1 MSQSDPIN
9 SSLGPPG
16 IKVEDLDPDMIFE
29 LKQRSM
35 KPLTFE
41 DVEEI
46 KDNFNSIKVAEAII
60 GAKMAGPN
68 DPAELA
74 KYITEVSYKIADSDD
89 EDEDTRETRRSIK
102 TAEKML
108 KRRFFV
114 NPKDKREFHQK
125 VMEGRIS

>member
-1 MSQSDPIN
+1 M
-9 SSLGPPG
+9 
-16 IKVEDLDPDMIFE
+16 EDLDPDMIFE

-35 KPLTFE
+35 KPREFE
-41 DVEEI
+41 DDEEI
-46 KDNFNSIKVAEAII
+46 RENFNSIKVAESIV

-74 KYITEVSYKIADSDD
+74 KNFPEVTYKVHDSDD

-108 KRRFFV
+108 KKHFFV
-114 NPKDKREFHQK
+114 NDKDKREFHQS
-125 VMEGRIS
+125 VLEGRISQ